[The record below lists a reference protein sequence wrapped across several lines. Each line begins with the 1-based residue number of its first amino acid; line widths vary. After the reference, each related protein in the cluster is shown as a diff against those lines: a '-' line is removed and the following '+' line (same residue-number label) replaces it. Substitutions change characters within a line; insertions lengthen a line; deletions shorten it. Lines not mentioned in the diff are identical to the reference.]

1 MDMYLHPHVNQIQLL
16 YIRIGHPVMGER
28 ITSEMRNYSQ
38 IAILHKLHDYD
49 QHEVVWMESCRK
61 NTERETLKK
70 HTFTMQLD
78 LSTLELKSR
87 KYAREEFDLQQ
98 KMKGVLTWR
107 STVNKTAYML
117 ILDQIK
123 GIVKE
128 GKDVLLWIID
138 QKKKWE

>member
-1 MDMYLHPHVNQIQLL
+1 
-16 YIRIGHPVMGER
+16 
-28 ITSEMRNYSQ
+28 
-38 IAILHKLHDYD
+38 
-49 QHEVVWMESCRK
+49 
-61 NTERETLKK
+61 
-70 HTFTMQLD
+70 MQLD
-78 LSTLELKSR
+78 LSALELKSR

-107 STVNKTAYML
+107 STVNKSAYML

-138 QKKKWE
+138 QKKKWGKPFFLR